1 MPVWLRTSVPL
12 QLEMEKTFLAK
23 IAGREPMRKQ
33 RKHCTAKEQVVIL
46 RRHFLEKVRVS
57 DLCEELHLQ
66 PTVFYVGKRIYS
78 RTEQPPFSPT
88 IAPSASCRRSRNG
101 SNSCRKKSRPK
112 MLGADVVA
120 VSPASVWRVL
130 EQAGLLLRSKGKASR
145 RRIGFEQP
153 LQPHQ
158 HWHIDVSYINLF

>member
-1 MPVWLRTSVPL
+1 MPSEQVSRLSWKWKKPFS
-12 QLEMEKTFLAK
+12 AK
-23 IAGREPMRKQ
+23 IVGRERMRTQ
-33 RKHCTAKEQVVIL
+33 RKHCTAKGQVVIL

-57 DLCEELHLQ
+57 DLCEDLHLQ
-66 PTVFYVGKRIYS
+66 PTVLYLGKRIYS
-78 RTEQPPFSPT
+78 RTEQPPFSPI
-88 IAPSASCRRSRNG
+88 IAPSASCRRGRKG

>member
-1 MPVWLRTSVPL
+1 MRSSTCSR
-12 QLEMEKTFLAK
+12 QCFTLAK
-23 IAGREPMRKQ
+23 DLLENGAAALQSNHRPERQLQEKQ
-33 RKHCTAKEQVVIL
+33 
-46 RRHFLEKVRVS
+46 
-57 DLCEELHLQ
+57 
-66 PTVFYVGKRIYS
+66 KR
-78 RTEQPPFSPT
+78 
-88 IAPSASCRRSRNG
+88 N
-101 SNSCRKKSRPK
+101 NSCRKKSRSK

-158 HWHIDVSYINLF
+158 AWHIDVSYINLF

>member
-1 MPVWLRTSVPL
+1 
-12 QLEMEKTFLAK
+12 
-23 IAGREPMRKQ
+23 MRKQ

-78 RTEQPPFSPT
+78 RTEQPPFSTT

-101 SNSCRKKSRPK
+101 SILAEKSPDQRCW
-112 MLGADVVA
+112 V
-120 VSPASVWRVL
+120 RT
-130 EQAGLLLRSKGKASR
+130 
-145 RRIGFEQP
+145 
-153 LQPHQ
+153 
-158 HWHIDVSYINLF
+158 